1 VTDFLIRDIDPFVL
15 ERLRD
20 IAKYHGRSLQAEI
33 QDILK
38 RNTRLSH
45 EESVKM
51 LAEIRER
58 IGPSP
63 DTSTADIRAMR
74 DRP

>member
-1 VTDFLIRDIDPFVL
+1 MTDFLIRDIDPFVL